1 MTLSEKRSFKNRTL
15 YGTVCDASHSK
26 AESLQYHSASYFPDS
41 EAAAVVAAD
50 AAAAADVAAV
60 PMEAAPTVAEAGAEN
75 VLPRL
80 DRWDRAFCR

>member
-41 EAAAVVAAD
+41 EAGAAD

-60 PMEAAPTVAEAGAEN
+60 PMAAAPTVAAAAADA
-75 VLPRL
+75 VAAA
-80 DRWDRAFCR
+80 DVAAAVDAAA

>member
-15 YGTVCDASHSK
+15 YGTVCDASHSR

-41 EAAAVVAAD
+41 EAVAAAAVD

-60 PMEAAPTVAEAGAEN
+60 PMAAAPTVAAVGVAAA
-75 VLPRL
+75 VAAA
-80 DRWDRAFCR
+80 DAVAA

>member
-1 MTLSEKRSFKNRTL
+1 MTLSEKRCFKNRTL

-50 AAAAADVAAV
+50 AAAAADVAA
-60 PMEAAPTVAEAGAEN
+60 APTVAEAGAAAAAD
-75 VLPRL
+75 V
-80 DRWDRAFCR
+80 AA